1 MKTAVPEIVESAKKV
16 LWGNLKS
23 GYSAWAGTNYKYICP
38 SNEHYSH
45 QWFWDSCFHAITL
58 AHFDTELAKNEIDS
72 LLFAQKKDGFIPH
85 IIYWDGHKYTVSLSN
100 LGQRL
105 ESKLSLFPSNSQ
117 LIQPPLIAQAV
128 EAIYKKDKDIGFLRR
143 VVPKLKSYYLWL
155 SEHRDPDQDG
165 LIAIIA
171 PYESGLDQSPSY
183 DPILG
188 VGNGPQLLSS
198 LVGRTVTL
206 RNLIR
211 NYDLKKIFE
220 ADYFNV
226 EDVLVNSIYIKN
238 LKVLS
243 GLLHEIDHEEAAR
256 HFHYLSEKG
265 KEALIKKCYDP
276 KEAFFFDVYGD
287 ADKKARVKTI
297 KGLMPLILDLPKRMV
312 ADITKRHLFNK
323 QEFDLPYP
331 VPTVSASEESFSP
344 TPTKI
349 ANEPLIWRGPTW
361 INTNWY
367 MVNALRHH
375 GYNKQAQLITE
386 KSLELVNKSGFRE
399 FFNPFSGEGYG
410 AHNFSWSTLVVD
422 MILS

>member
-1 MKTAVPEIVESAKKV
+1 MKRAVPEIIESAKQV
-16 LWGNLKS
+16 LWGNLKT
-23 GYSAWAGTNYKYICP
+23 GYSAWSGTNYKYICP
-38 SNEHYSH
+38 ANEHYTH
-45 QWFWDSCFHAITL
+45 QWFWDSCFHAIVLT
-58 AHFDTELAKNEIDS
+58 HFDVELAKNEINS
-72 LLFAQKKDGFIPH
+72 LLFAQKKEGFIPH
-85 IIYWDGHKYTVSLSN
+85 IIHWDGHRYAASLSN
-100 LGQRL
+100 LGLRL
-105 ESKLSLFPSNSQ
+105 ESKFSLFPSTSQ

-128 EAIYKKDKDIGFLRR
+128 EAIYKKDKDIDFLRR

-155 SEHRDPDQDG
+155 SGYRDPDQDG
-165 LIAIIA
+165 LISIIA

-183 DPILG
+183 DPVLG
-188 VGNGPQLLSS
+188 MGSGLPFISS
-198 LVGRTVTL
+198 LIGRTVTL
-206 RNLIR
+206 RNLIL

-226 EDVLVNSIYIKN
+226 EDVLVNAIYIKN

-256 HFHYLSEKG
+256 HFYHLSEKG
-265 KEALIKKCYDP
+265 KNALIKKCYDS
-276 KEAFFFDVYGD
+276 KEAFFFDVYGAD
-287 ADKKARVKTI
+287 DKKVRVKTI
-297 KGLMPLILDLPKRMV
+297 KGLMPLILDLPKRIV
-312 ADITKRHLFNK
+312 ADITKKHVFNK

-344 TPTKI
+344 TPAKI
-349 ANEPLIWRGPTW
+349 AKEPLIWRGPTW

-367 MVNALRHH
+367 LVKALHHH
-375 GYNKQAQLITE
+375 GYNKEAQLITE
-386 KSLELVNKSGFRE
+386 KSLELVKKSGFRE

>member
-23 GYSAWAGTNYKYICP
+23 GYSDWAGTNYKYICP

-45 QWFWDSCFHAITL
+45 QWFWDSCFHAIVLT
-58 AHFDTELAKNEIDS
+58 HFDLELAKNEIDS
-72 LLFAQKKDGFIPH
+72 LLFAQKKEGFIPH
-85 IIYWDGHKYTVSLSN
+85 IIYWDGHRYTVSLSN

-128 EAIYKKDKDIGFLRR
+128 EAIYKKDQDIHFLRR

-155 SEHRDPDQDG
+155 SKYRDPDQDG

-188 VGNGPQLLSS
+188 MSGGPPLVSS
-198 LVGRTVTL
+198 VIGRTVTL

-226 EDVLVNSIYIKN
+226 ADVLVNSIYVKN

-287 ADKKARVKTI
+287 DDKKLRVKTI

-312 ADITKRHLFNK
+312 ADITKKHLCK
-323 QEFDLPYP
+323 
-331 VPTVSASEESFSP
+331 
-344 TPTKI
+344 
-349 ANEPLIWRGPTW
+349 
-361 INTNWY
+361 
-367 MVNALRHH
+367 
-375 GYNKQAQLITE
+375 
-386 KSLELVNKSGFRE
+386 GF
-399 FFNPFSGEGYG
+399 F
-410 AHNFSWSTLVVD
+410 
-422 MILS
+422 